1 MSSLYFFLLLV
12 CVVAVSVAQILFKQ
26 LGVLLKNT
34 SGTFDLN
41 IWLVSFSSVALYGG
55 ATLLWIYLLTNV
67 PLNKAYPFMA
77 LCYVL
82 VPLMAFLFF
91 GEQLSMAYFL
101 GCALILAGIVVI
113 AQFG

>member
-1 MSSLYFFLLLV
+1 MSFIHFNLLLA
-12 CVVAVSVAQILFKQ
+12 CVTAVSIAQILFKQ
-26 LGVLLKNT
+26 LGILLKET
-34 SGTFDLN
+34 SGTLDLN
-41 IWLVSFSSVALYGG
+41 IWIVGFASVCLYGG
-55 ATLLWIYLLTNV
+55 ATLLWIYLLAYI

-91 GEQLSMAYFL
+91 GEQVTMAYFL
-101 GCALILAGIVVI
+101 GCALILGGIAVI